1 MITISMR
8 RTLLAST
15 IIAGTLLSAPAYAQ
29 VATPAEAPAAD
40 AGDTIIVTGSLL
52 KNPNLVS
59 SAPVLVVGRDEISLR
74 QSNVAEEIL
83 RDLPGVVPD
92 VGSAVN
98 NGNGGA
104 SFVNL
109 RGLGSNRNLVLL
121 DGQRLVPAN
130 LNGSV
135 DLNNIPLALIERV
148 DSLTGGASTTYGADA
163 LAGVV
168 NFITRKDFAGFE
180 ASVSEQI
187 NEQGDGNTL
196 RADITTGAN
205 FDDGRGNVVLSM
217 GYQKADQVLQGDRD
231 FSSTAY
237 DAFSGK
243 AAGSGTSVPSR
254 FTRPGFAS
262 QQLDPTTG
270 TLVPTY
276 ALYNFNPVNIFQTP
290 FTRYNIYA
298 EGHYDISDKVTVYSR
313 GMFSKNKV
321 TQILAPGGAFGENV
335 TINYNNPF
343 LPAGARSQ
351 FCDANGLD
359 TATCSAAAAA
369 TGPDD
374 PNYKTF
380 DTVVSRRT
388 VELGGRRTTFTTQ
401 FFDYKA
407 GFKYNISNSLSLDVG
422 GSYGESENTAA
433 TVGNLRVSRLQEAAL
448 ASSATSCDSGNAD
461 CVPINLFGPAGSIT
475 TAAGAFI
482 NGTTSV
488 VQRASLAQAHALLSG
503 DVGISTPFSDTP
515 ISFALGGEYRQ
526 YTASQESDVL
536 SQTPGEISGSGGAA
550 PNISGSYK
558 VSEIYGELNVPL
570 VSDKPFFKNLS
581 VEAGLRYS
589 HYEIDTAGSP
599 KFNTTTYKAGGNWEP
614 VDGLKLRG
622 NYQHAVR
629 APNIGELFSPTQV
642 TLTNLATDP
651 CASLDSTGARQF
663 AAPTGAL
670 QAVCLAQ
677 GATASNVSLIQND
690 VAGQPNATTGGNP
703 ALKPEKSN
711 SYTFGVVIQPSNYIP
726 GLSFTV
732 DYYHIKVT
740 GAITTATPSD
750 AIAACFG
757 GATASNG
764 GAGLAAG
771 AATSAACTAITRD
784 PNTGGLYGNPGV
796 VGGVPLPLS
805 NLGVL
810 LTDGIDISANYRRDL
825 GFAKMNLSFTGNWT
839 SRSKFQATPTSTN
852 RECVGFYSTSCAS
865 IQPEFQWNTR
875 ATFSFGKID
884 ASVLWRH
891 IGAEKY
897 EPQAVIESG
906 TPAFAAFDHIKAYNY
921 IDLALRLEVSDNF
934 ELTMTANNIFDK
946 KPPVVGYNIGSTAY
960 NSGNTYPSTYD
971 ALGRRYAVSARV
983 KF

>member
-1 MITISMR
+1 MITTSMR

-15 IIAGTLLSAPAYAQ
+15 IIAGTLLAAPAHAQ
-29 VATPAEAPAAD
+29 VATPAEAEAPATD
-40 AGDTIIVTGSLL
+40 TGDTIIVTGSLL

-92 VGSAVN
+92 IGSAVN

-130 LNGSV
+130 LGGSV
-135 DLNNIPLALIERV
+135 DLNNIPLALIDRV

-187 NEQGDGNTL
+187 TEQGDGNTL

-231 FSSTAY
+231 FSAVAL
-237 DAFSGK
+237 DAFTG
-243 AAGSGTSVPSR
+243 AVAGSGTSVPTR
-254 FTRPGFAS
+254 FTRPGFAA

-321 TQILAPGGAFGENV
+321 TQILAPGGAFGESV
-335 TINYNNPF
+335 TINYNNPY

-351 FCDANGLD
+351 FCAANGVSVAQCAL
-359 TATCSAAAAA
+359 AAAA
-369 TGPDD
+369 TGPND
-374 PNYKTF
+374 PNYDTF
-380 DTVVSRRT
+380 DTVASRRT
-388 VELGGRRTTFTTQ
+388 VELGGRKTTFTTQ

-407 GFKYNISNSLSLDVG
+407 GFKYNFNDSLSLDVG

-433 TVGNLRVSRLQEAAL
+433 TVGNLRVSRLQEATL
-448 ASSATSCDSGNAD
+448 ASSLTACDSGNPD
-461 CVPINLFGPAGSIT
+461 CVPINLFGGIGAIT
-475 TAAGAFI
+475 PAAGTFI
-482 NGTTSV
+482 NATTTV

-503 DVGISTPFSDTP
+503 DVGVSTPFSDTP
-515 ISFALGGEYRQ
+515 ISFAIGGEYRQ
-526 YTASQESDVL
+526 YTASQESDLL

-570 VSDKPFFKNLS
+570 VSDKPFFRNLS
-581 VEAGLRYS
+581 VEGGIRYS

-599 KFNTTTYKAGGNWEP
+599 KFNTTTYKGGVNWEP
-614 VDGLKLRG
+614 VEGLKLRG

-629 APNIGELFSPTQV
+629 APNIGELFSPVQV
-642 TLTNLATDP
+642 SLTNLAVDP
-651 CASLDSTGARQF
+651 CASLTNTGTRQY

-677 GATASNVSLIQND
+677 GATPSNVSLIQND
-690 VAGQPNATTGGNP
+690 IAGQPNAQTGGNP
-703 ALKPEKSN
+703 NLKPEKSN
-711 SYTFGVVIQPSNYIP
+711 SYTFGVVFQPSSYVP
-726 GLSFTV
+726 GLSLTA

-740 GAITTATPSD
+740 GAITTATPDD
-750 AIAACFG
+750 AITACFG
-757 GATASNG
+757 GATAANG

-771 AATSAACTAITRD
+771 AATSAACTAIRRD
-784 PNTGGLYGNPGV
+784 PATGGLYGNPGV
-796 VGGVPLPLS
+796 VSGLPLPLS

-810 LTDGIDISANYRRDL
+810 LTDGIDVSANYRRDL
-825 GFAKMNLSFTGNWT
+825 GFTKVNLGFTGNWT
-839 SRSKFQATPTSTN
+839 SRSKFQATPTSIN
-852 RECVGFYSTSCAS
+852 RECVGYYSTSCAS

-875 ATFSFGKID
+875 ATFSFNKID

-891 IGAEKY
+891 IGSQDY
-897 EPQAVIESG
+897 EPAAG
-906 TPAFAAFDHIKAYNY
+906 GAFAAFEHIKAYNY
-921 IDLALRLEVSDNF
+921 FDMSVRMQVTDTF

-946 KPPVVGYNIGSTAY
+946 KPPVVGYNIGSTFF

-971 ALGRRYAVSARV
+971 ALGRRYAVNARV